1 MNLEEI
7 TWNRHQRTKITQVTL
22 SEGYNLF
29 AVLLTG
35 LQSGALQYYPLTK
48 SLGPLAV
55 MLHSRI
61 STVVHA
67 EAVCAQ
73 KIHLIDYFF
82 NPQFTI

>member
-1 MNLEEI
+1 M
-7 TWNRHQRTKITQVTL
+7 
-22 SEGYNLF
+22 
-29 AVLLTG
+29 G